1 MSRFDPYLKTYV
13 EASDGTRLRRE
24 ISEVW
29 TSIKA
34 QNIYSGG
41 PRGAQSEQAIAR
53 ALNAL
58 KLASQTNDRGL
69 LAEACRLMAH
79 ALNVDEQYKQSLDY
93 YQKAIV
99 LFDSSGSAEQAART
113 RLGFMTALYMT
124 GKYDEAMTV
133 ASEAER
139 WFSANRQPLGLA
151 KVYTNI
157 GNLNYRRELHREALQ
172 YHSKA
177 RALFEQL
184 GDEPALAMSYLNI
197 ANGLAYI
204 EQLDE
209 ADKMYKA
216 AEDLSVRLNMK
227 ELFMQVRYNRSY
239 HLFLFGRYVE
249 ALEAFEVVREYF
261 VKTGSQHHVNLCDL
275 DVAEIHLHLLRPTEA
290 VPFAKRAVDGFAT
303 TAMKYE
309 HAKALAFLGMGLAQ
323 IDQLAEAEAA
333 AVEARDMFEVEGN
346 KYWIGVVDFCLSY
359 MRMAKGD
366 VAKARLLAAQANLQ
380 FKNME
385 TKDTMTE
392 SLTRLGS
399 MAFETSQVKTAAS
412 CMAEVLKLTINKRR

>member
-1 MSRFDPYLKTYV
+1 MI
-13 EASDGTRLRRE
+13 G
-24 ISEVW
+24 
-29 TSIKA
+29 
-34 QNIYSGG
+34 
-41 PRGAQSEQAIAR
+41 
-53 ALNAL
+53 
-58 KLASQTNDRGL
+58 
-69 LAEACRLMAH
+69 M
-79 ALNVDEQYKQSLDY
+79 
-93 YQKAIV
+93 
-99 LFDSSGSAEQAART
+99 
-113 RLGFMTALYMT
+113 
-124 GKYDEAMTV
+124 YDEAMAA

-139 WFSANRQPLGLA
+139 WFSANKQSLGLA

-157 GNLNYRRELHREALQ
+157 GNLNYRRELHRDALQ

-184 GDEPALAMSYLNI
+184 KDEPALAMSYLNI

-204 EQLDE
+204 DQLDE
-209 ADKMYKA
+209 AEKMYKA
-216 AEDLSVRLNMK
+216 AEELSVRLNMK

-239 HLFLFGRYVE
+239 LLFLLGRYVE
-249 ALEAFEVVREYF
+249 ALDAFEVVRDYF

-275 DVAEIHLHLLRPTEA
+275 DVAEIHLHLLKPTEA
-290 VPFAKRAVDGFAT
+290 VAVAKRAVEAFAA

-309 HAKALAFLGMGLAQ
+309 HAKALAFLAMGLALM
-323 IDQLAEAEAA
+323 DQPAEAEAA
-333 AVEARDMFEVEGN
+333 AVEARELFSVEGN
-346 KYWIGVVDFCLSY
+346 QYWIAVVDFCLSY

-380 FKNME
+380 FKKLE
-385 TKDTMTE
+385 IKDAMAE

>member
-1 MSRFDPYLKTYV
+1 MSRFDPYLKAYV
-13 EASDGTRLRRE
+13 ETKDGEHLRSE
-24 ISEVW
+24 IADVW
-29 TSIKA
+29 TGIRT

-41 PRGAQSEQAIAR
+41 PRGAQSELAMVRSIT
-53 ALNAL
+53 AL

-79 ALNVDEQYKQSLDY
+79 ALNLDEQYKQSIEY

-99 LFDSSGSAEQAART
+99 LFESSGSSEEAART
-113 RLGFMTALYMT
+113 RLGFMTSLYMI
-124 GKYDEAMTV
+124 GRYDEATGV
-133 ASEAER
+133 ASEAEA
-139 WFSANRQPLGLA
+139 WFSTNRQPLGLG

-157 GNLNYRRELHREALQ
+157 GNLNYRRELHREALKN
-172 YHSKA
+172 HSKA

-184 GDEPALAMSYLNI
+184 KDEPALAMNYLNI

-204 EQLDE
+204 DQLDE
-209 ADKMYKA
+209 AEKMYKA
-216 AEDLSVRLNMK
+216 AEDLSVRHNMR

-239 HLFLFGRYVE
+239 LLFLLGRYVE

-275 DVAEIHLHLLRPTEA
+275 DVAEIYLHLLRPAEA
-290 VPFAKRAVDGFAT
+290 VAVSKRAGEAFAS

-309 HAKALAFLGMGLAQ
+309 HAKALAFLAMGLAQ
-323 IDQLAEAEAA
+323 IDQLAEAETA
-333 AVEARDMFEVEGN
+333 AVAAREMFEIEGN
-346 KYWIGVVDFCLSY
+346 KYWISVVDFCLAY

-380 FKNME
+380 FKKME
-385 TKDTMTE
+385 IKDGMAE

-399 MAFETSQVKTAAS
+399 MAFESSQVKTAAS